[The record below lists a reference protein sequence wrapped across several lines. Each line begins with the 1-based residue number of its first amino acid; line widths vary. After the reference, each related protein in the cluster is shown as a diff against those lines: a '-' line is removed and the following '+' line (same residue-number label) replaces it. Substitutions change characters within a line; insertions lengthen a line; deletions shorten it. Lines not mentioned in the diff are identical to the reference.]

1 MDRSRSRPPRSNERI
16 DDERISRM
24 AHGLRERTVALASA
38 LVFRAALA
46 ALLCSTV
53 SVFNAAP
60 AGALTLTR
68 LEFLNQSVRLSGQS
82 AVVGMGFRAHLS
94 GGDLND
100 GFAVMP
106 VVEYWRD
113 KDKAPEIG
121 INEVMQ
127 RDWRFGADLRYRL
140 GDGIGWTPYVGGG
153 IAMELTRSVSN
164 VTFPGTGP
172 LQIEDSDT
180 VFAPNLL
187 AGVDL
192 PMPGR
197 IKNSLEIA
205 YDMVPDLKQ
214 WKVNF
219 AIGWQ
224 FGPLPEDE

>member
-1 MDRSRSRPPRSNERI
+1 
-16 DDERISRM
+16 M
-24 AHGLRERTVALASA
+24 AHGLRERTVAPAPVL
-38 LVFRAALA
+38 RAALA
-46 ALLCSTV
+46 ALLFSTV
-53 SVFNAAP
+53 SILTAAP
-60 AGALTLTR
+60 AGAVALTR

-127 RDWRFGADLRYRL
+127 RDWRFGADMRYRL
-140 GDGIGWTPYVGGG
+140 GDGLGWTPYVGGG
-153 IAMELTRSVSN
+153 FAMELTRSVSN

-197 IKNSLEIA
+197 IKNAIEIA

-219 AIGWQ
+219 AIGYQ
-224 FGPLPEDE
+224 FGPMPEEE